1 MSTYVRLRVAS
12 EVYAMPVENVVEV
25 AVLGDLAPVPG
36 SPPELL
42 GVRNMRG
49 TILPVVDLALLLKV
63 PRMAPPSRLV
73 VTEAA
78 GRQIGFAVDS
88 VYEVS
93 ELAELTEET
102 DSPLLL
108 GAILAHGELVGV
120 IDVGR
125 TLDEMEG
132 GSNGRGRR

>member
-12 EVYAMPVENVVEV
+12 EVYAMPVEHVAEV
-25 AVLGDLAPVPG
+25 AALGDLTPVPG

-49 TILPVVDLALLLKV
+49 RILPVVDLALLLKV

-73 VTEAA
+73 VAEAA

-88 VYEVS
+88 VYEVG
-93 ELAELTEET
+93 ELAEPTEET
-102 DSPLLL
+102 ESPLLA
-108 GAILAHGELVGV
+108 GAILDNGELVGV
-120 IDVGR
+120 VDVRRAMDELGGGR
-125 TLDEMEG
+125 
-132 GSNGRGRR
+132 